1 MNSDRHDFQS
11 DLEQT
16 ITDYVELQR
25 EVLELMSGTESVAQA
40 VHDAVD
46 EAILAIRSPVDPRIS
61 NAVSR
66 FRKLPQEYVE
76 PALELFTARAFQ
88 VLLPDMVRLEN
99 RIESLVDLARDAA
112 PSQRASTTLAKVV
125 RCYLLG
131 LDAETIAMCRAALD
145 VSVSDA
151 IDTLRDGGSKPA
163 GMRHRLDRLTSV
175 GRLSALHREDALSV
189 WQQGNEVLHNSI
201 DDVPR
206 APELVSKTLRVV
218 GALFPQTAGGM

>member
-1 MNSDRHDFQS
+1 MEAERHDFQT

-16 ITDYVELQR
+16 IADYVELQR
-25 EVLELMSGTESVAQA
+25 EVVEQMSGTESVAQG

-46 EAILAIRSPVDPRIS
+46 EAILAIKSPVDPRIS
-61 NAVSR
+61 AAVNR
-66 FRKLPQEYVE
+66 FRRLSDEYVE

-88 VLLPDMVRLEN
+88 VLLPDMVHLEK
-99 RIESLVDLARDAA
+99 RIENLIALAQDAV

-151 IDTLRDGGSKPA
+151 VESLSDGGPNAVS
-163 GMRHRLDRLTSV
+163 MRQKLDRLKFA
-175 GRLSALHREDALSV
+175 GRLSELEQADALAV
-189 WQQGNEVLHNSI
+189 WQQGNEVLHNNI
-201 DDVPR
+201 DDVQR
-206 APELVSKTLRVV
+206 ARDVVSKTLRVV
-218 GALFPQTAGGM
+218 GALFPQGLM